1 MISLFISSAYSIP
14 SNLQSG
20 KGGKIL
26 PWSVKTCY
34 RSSIAVLSGYSVNIQ
49 IYSPFIC
56 FPHHLQ
62 PIKSGPGQQNL
73 QKLLS
78 DAARD
83 CLFPASAPVPHGIIN
98 LSYSQECLTQSGWP
112 VISVCVRDCV
122 FSQSG
127 FQSMFRCV
135 RGERE
140 WINDKCVGDLWII
153 DRSLRL
159 EVICKWC
166 SCCYCITRDLRL

>member
-1 MISLFISSAYSIP
+1 MIWLFIYSYNCIP
-14 SNLQSG
+14 SNLWSG
-20 KGGKIL
+20 NDGKIL
-26 PWSVKTCY
+26 PWSVKPCY
-34 RSSIAVLSGYSVNIQ
+34 HSSIAVLSGYRVNTK
-49 IYSPFIC
+49 IYPPFIC

-73 QKLLS
+73 QKLLP

-83 CLFPASAPVPHGIIN
+83 GLFPVSAPVPHGIIN

-112 VISVCVRDCV
+112 VISVCVRDGV
-122 FSQSG
+122 FPQSG

-135 RGERE
+135 RGEWE
-140 WINDKCVGDLWII
+140 WINDKCAGDLWII

-166 SCCYCITRDLRL
+166 SSCYCITGDLRL

>member
-1 MISLFISSAYSIP
+1 MLR
-14 SNLQSG
+14 G
-20 KGGKIL
+20 
-26 PWSVKTCY
+26 Y
-34 RSSIAVLSGYSVNIQ
+34 RVNIQ

-73 QKLLS
+73 QKLLP

-83 CLFPASAPVPHGIIN
+83 CLFPANAPDPHGIIN

-112 VISVCVRDCV
+112 VISVCVRDSV

-140 WINDKCVGDLWII
+140 LINDKCVGDLWII

-159 EVICKWC
+159 EVICKC
-166 SCCYCITRDLRL
+166 SCCLLHYTRSEIIENEIR